1 MFVLQDCGSVLY
13 GSVLYCTTLQVE
25 LLEMELLEAY
35 EIYEMLQCSDGIE
48 VDHDGEHPMDLLE
61 LDMLDLLEM
70 LNDLSSHQW
79 SYPNIFPWVVSLGVW
94 EYYLR

>member
-1 MFVLQDCGSVLY
+1 MQCADGH
-13 GSVLYCTTLQVE
+13 
-25 LLEMELLEAY
+25 EM
-35 EIYEMLQCSDGIE
+35 
-48 VDHDGEHPMDLLE
+48 DHIHGDGEHPMDLLE
-61 LDMLDLLEM
+61 LEMLDLLVM